1 MVDLHSLQEKFSDHL
16 ITHDSNSIYCD
27 GKKILKV
34 PSEAALE
41 KQKINKEN
49 IIEMQIRLLD
59 DPHWYDYDRV
69 QERLKNE
76 TTRSYSP
83 SINAQ

>member
-16 ITHDSNSIYCD
+16 ITHDRNDIYCD
-27 GKKILKV
+27 GKRLLTV

-41 KQKINKEN
+41 KEKINIEN

-76 TTRSYSP
+76 ITRSYST
-83 SINAQ
+83 ITNA